1 VRWSCAST
9 KRDSRAG
16 LAEAKEG
23 EMATA
28 PAAYPVTLE
37 VDYPERLSRGLIFVK
52 WLLALPHWI
61 ILGVFG
67 YLVELT
73 TFISW
78 FAILFTTR
86 YPKPLFDLAV
96 MYFRWSARTTAYIAL
111 LRDEYPP
118 FGGGSPEYP
127 VRLDIDYPEKLSR
140 LLIFVKWLLAI
151 PHLVILALLSIVAF
165 FVYVIGWFAILFTGR
180 LPRGLFDFLVGVGR
194 WSVRV
199 NAYVFLMRDEYPP
212 FSMS

>member
-1 VRWSCAST
+1 
-9 KRDSRAG
+9 
-16 LAEAKEG
+16 
-23 EMATA
+23 MATA
-28 PAAYPVTLE
+28 APAYPVTFE
-37 VDYPERLSRGLIFVK
+37 VEYPERLSRWPIFIK
-52 WLLALPHWI
+52 WLLVFPHFL

-78 FAILFTTR
+78 FAILFTGR
-86 YPKPLFDLAV
+86 YPKALFDLAV
-96 MYFRWSARTTAYIAL
+96 VYFRWSARATAYLAL

-127 VRLDIDYPEKLSR
+127 VRVEIEYPEKLSR

-151 PHLVILALLSIVAF
+151 PHIIILGLLGLVGFV
-165 FVYVIGWFAILFTGR
+165 VYVIAWFAILFTGR
-180 LPRGLFDFLVGVGR
+180 FPRSMFDFLVGIGR
-194 WSVRV
+194 WYLRV
-199 NAYVFLMRDEYPP
+199 YAYIWLMRDEYPP

>member
-1 VRWSCAST
+1 
-9 KRDSRAG
+9 
-16 LAEAKEG
+16 
-23 EMATA
+23 MATA
-28 PAAYPVTLE
+28 APAYPVTFE
-37 VDYPERLSRGLIFVK
+37 VEYPERMSRWLIFIK
-52 WLLALPHWI
+52 WLLVFPHFL

-78 FAILFTTR
+78 FAILFTGR
-86 YPKPLFDLAV
+86 YPKALFDLAV
-96 MYFRWSARTTAYIAL
+96 VYFRWSARATAYLAL

-127 VRLDIDYPEKLSR
+127 VRVEIEYPEKLSR

-151 PHLVILALLSIVAF
+151 PHIIILGLLGLVGFV
-165 FVYVIGWFAILFTGR
+165 VYVIAWFAILFTGR
-180 LPRGLFDFLVGVGR
+180 FPRSMFDFLVGIGR
-194 WSVRV
+194 WYLRV
-199 NAYVFLMRDEYPP
+199 YAYIWLMRDEYPP